1 MGMMLYLGGSK
12 RSDIVYVVHQCA
24 RFSYAPKHSHEIG
37 VKHIARYLKGTKM
50 KGIIMK
56 PDTNNLCIDIYADT
70 DFA

>member
-1 MGMMLYLGGSK
+1 MILYLGGST
-12 RSDIVYVVHQCA
+12 RPDMAYAVHQCA
-24 RFSYAPKHSHEIG
+24 RLSHAPKHSHEIG

-50 KGIIMK
+50 KGIIMT